1 MMPASSKS
9 WRAQLTKFLALKGSD
24 KVLLFACVPVVAA
37 TRLGLTLLS
46 YNRLKRWLPDGDGA
60 RLASDEEV
68 RRLAWSVRNAARVV
82 PGATCLTQ
90 ALAAQFLL
98 ARSGRR
104 SQIQIGV
111 AQDSGGQVVAHAWLI
126 SNGHVVIGGSQGE
139 LQRYKFLAELDP
151 GIR

>member
-1 MMPASSKS
+1 MPASSKS
-9 WRAQLTKFLALKGSD
+9 WKAQLKKFLALSRSD
-24 KVLLFACVPVVAA
+24 KLLLFSCVPVVAA

-46 YNRLKRWLPDGDGA
+46 YKTLKRWLPDGAGA
-60 RLASDEEV
+60 KLASDDEV
-68 RRLAWSVRNAARVV
+68 RRLAWGVRNAARVV
-82 PGATCLTQ
+82 PGASCLTQ

-111 AQDSGGQVVAHAWLI
+111 AQEAGGQVIAHAWLI
-126 SNGHVVIGGSQGE
+126 SNGSVVIGGSQRE

-151 GIR
+151 GVQ